1 MIQAIATEN
10 AIGVTIKWILT
21 YLLKVPMLS
30 YCVTINEGKM
40 SEEKVQTVT
49 TPMKPSNWIPAAMNA
64 MIPKIKEAKL
74 GVAEPTTIIL
84 DE

>member
-1 MIQAIATEN
+1 
-10 AIGVTIKWILT
+10 
-21 YLLKVPMLS
+21 MLS
-30 YCVTINEGKM
+30 YCVTINEGKIG
-40 SEEKVQTVT
+40 EEKAQTVT

-64 MIPKIKEAKL
+64 IMPKIKEAKL